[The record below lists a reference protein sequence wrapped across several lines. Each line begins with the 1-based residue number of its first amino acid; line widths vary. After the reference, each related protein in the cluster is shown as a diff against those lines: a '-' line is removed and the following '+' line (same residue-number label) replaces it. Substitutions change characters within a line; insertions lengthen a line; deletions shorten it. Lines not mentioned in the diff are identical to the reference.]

1 MSPGLKWASV
11 RLVMMKTS
19 FKRRLVSFMAGLLV
33 CGASAAWGGDASVVF
48 WRLKSLGIDEPTA
61 AGISKVLAGEIDGLD
76 GVSLVPDERL
86 QAAVDGRPGLSSC
99 QGARECLVEV
109 GRAAGATGVISGVL
123 GILGDVFSLDIKLV
137 DVVSGMEIRRVA
149 QTWSGES
156 DSLIEVM
163 RQVACRLLKPEAY
176 KGWLDI
182 RLRRQGVHVFVDGV
196 AAGRTPLSEPLHVSP
211 GRHALKLS
219 APGFRDYSHFID
231 VPFGQTVTLTV
242 DMDSLSLSGV
252 ISAEKNEDLFN
263 IGLKLGLISNTRT
276 LSAPQLSLEFGLRL
290 PIWGGRLAVLFE
302 SGAWG
307 SDEER
312 TAFSE
317 VTGQTKVNATI
328 LVWPIQLN
336 LLLRLLPDY
345 PFSPFLT
352 AGPGFALVWQKL
364 SPEGLAQQSFRDA
377 AFGFQVGCGLEYR
390 LGPGLILAEARYL
403 HVWIDGP
410 QSEGG
415 MSGLVGGLGALV
427 GYRLLL

>member
-1 MSPGLKWASV
+1 
-11 RLVMMKTS
+11 MKTS

-33 CGASAAWGGDASVVF
+33 CGASAAWGGNASVVF

-61 AGISKVLAGEIDGLD
+61 AGISKVLAGEIGGLD

-109 GRAAGATGVISGVL
+109 GRAAGATGIISGVL

-182 RLRRQGVHVFVDGV
+182 RLRRERVRVFVDGV
-196 AAGRTPLSEPLHVSP
+196 AAGRTPLKQPLRVSP

-252 ISAEKNEDLFN
+252 ISAEKTEDLFN
-263 IGLKLGLISNTRT
+263 IGLKLGLISNTRA

-307 SDEER
+307 SQDER

-317 VTGQTKVNATI
+317 VTGPTKVNATI

-345 PFSPFLT
+345 PFSPYLT

-377 AFGFQVGCGLEYR
+377 AFGFQAGCGLEYR

-403 HVWIDGP
+403 HVWINGP

-415 MSGLVGGLGALV
+415 MSGLVGGLGAVV